1 MKVKVYQFKM
11 FDIISGNEIISKKYG
26 TETAIK
32 QFGGNKF
39 GEEVLV
45 EKGLLDGDGF
55 ILLSEGF

>member
-1 MKVKVYQFKM
+1 M

-32 QFGGNKF
+32 QLGGNKF

-45 EKGLLDGDGF
+45 EKDLLDGNG
-55 ILLSEGF
+55 LVALNEV

>member
-32 QFGGNKF
+32 QLGGNKF

-45 EKGLLDGDGF
+45 ENGLLDGNG
-55 ILLSEGF
+55 LVALNEV

>member
-11 FDIISGNEIISKKYG
+11 FDIISGNQIISKKYG

-45 EKGLLDGDGF
+45 EKGLLDGNG
-55 ILLSEGF
+55 LVALNEV